1 MTGGDRT
8 DPRPSERSL
17 IMTPTLLWILP
28 ALALLACGWFASAWF
43 YKRKLDALHGQVK
56 AIRHTAAEH
65 ASQARRQI
73 GQLQAELATR
83 LPAPRRATRQAAGR
97 GRAGS
102 ADGGDHEAEH
112 PGPRIRSD
120 GDRIHRLPA
129 DAGDG
134 RLGFIAHCLAQCEQA
149 PASRRAP
156 VRARSRPYVAGRTVA

>member
-43 YKRKLDALHGQVK
+43 YKRKLDTLHGQVK

-83 LPAPRRATRQAAGR
+83 LPAPTGQ
-97 GRAGS
+97 
-102 ADGGDHEAEH
+102 
-112 PGPRIRSD
+112 
-120 GDRIHRLPA
+120 
-129 DAGDG
+129 
-134 RLGFIAHCLAQCEQA
+134 
-149 PASRRAP
+149 
-156 VRARSRPYVAGRTVA
+156 RARRPVEAVPTAPTVVTTKLSIPDHGFEATVIGSTGFQPTQVMED